1 LTPPTVRPAAPADA
15 DTLIDFNLRMAR
27 ETEGLSLDPPTL
39 GRGVRA
45 ALSDPAKALY
55 FVADL
60 GGKVVGQLMLT
71 LEWSD
76 WRDGDIWWIQSVY
89 VHPDHRR
96 RGVFRALYEHA
107 RRRARAAGVVS
118 LRLYVERHNAAA
130 QDVYRSLGMTDAGYL
145 VMEEMFVTLAP
156 SAPLTARP
164 SEGAPAPQ
172 PPPPHG
178 RSGRPGPP

>member
-1 LTPPTVRPAAPADA
+1 MPTTPPAATTIRPAVPGDG
-15 DTLIDFNLRMAR
+15 DTLIEFNLRMAS
-27 ETEGLSLDPPTL
+27 ETEGLSLDPSTL
-39 GRGVRA
+39 ARGVRA

-71 LEWSD
+71 REWSD

-89 VHPDHRR
+89 VHADHRR

-107 RRRARAAGVVS
+107 RRRARAAGVVG

-130 QDVYRSLGMTDAGYL
+130 QDVYRSLGMKDAGYL
-145 VMEEMFVTLAP
+145 VMEQPIER
-156 SAPLTARP
+156 AR
-164 SEGAPAPQ
+164 
-172 PPPPHG
+172 
-178 RSGRPGPP
+178 